1 MPDAVAAEP
10 MVPKPARRRAIGRL
24 TLDIRQNPPL
34 WFDLAALAGALLVAA
49 AVCCGILL
57 GAGID
62 GADIY
67 ETFVVENLSGG
78 QTLISVLAQTAPLFL
93 AGLAATA
100 AFRVR
105 FWNIGI
111 EGQMIFGGLGATAIV
126 VYGLGPPGLRLPLM
140 IAASALGGMAWALLP
155 ALLAYR
161 LRINEII
168 TTLLLNYVAAAVM
181 LELLFGPWHD
191 PKDFFPHSQVFGA
204 AERFSKLAGVGT
216 EMLLALGVALLMAWL
231 VHGSRIGLYMKVI
244 HANPRMAL
252 AVGLPVAAVSFGAV
266 LLSGAIA
273 GLAGLVLVSQEGR
286 LSDGFVAGYGFSGIL
301 IAFLA
306 RNHPAAVGVVALL
319 VAMLFDAGRT
329 LQVFDQIPFSIVLLI
344 EAVVVMSVAASEFFL
359 RHRLRWRV

>member
-1 MPDAVAAEP
+1 
-10 MVPKPARRRAIGRL
+10 
-24 TLDIRQNPPL
+24 
-34 WFDLAALAGALLVAA
+34 
-49 AVCCGILL
+49 
-57 GAGID
+57 
-62 GADIY
+62 
-67 ETFVVENLSGG
+67 
-78 QTLISVLAQTAPLFL
+78 
-93 AGLAATA
+93 
-100 AFRVR
+100 
-105 FWNIGI
+105 
-111 EGQMIFGGLGATAIV
+111 MIFGGLGATAIV

-319 VAMLFDAGRT
+319 VAMLFEAIAWAGLDNLVLPLVGYLLLRIYLALVWPNSGFAT
-329 LQVFDQIPFSIVLLI
+329 GRLVDGYEQLNGAAMLLGRLQNPAVPVRLSVLL
-344 EAVVVMSVAASEFFL
+344 
-359 RHRLRWRV
+359 